1 MEFAALSDIGRH
13 RQNNEDDF
21 FVYQNEYLTGGM
33 VADGMGGHKA
43 GETASKMAVD
53 IIKNHIICNFD
64 SKMDY
69 MEVAEMIRSA
79 FFVAN
84 REIYRKSQEEEFR
97 GMGTTATLAM
107 VYDNKLII
115 VHIGD
120 SRCYLLN
127 KDGIKQ
133 LTNDHSYVGELLRS
147 GQITELDA
155 KYHPQKN
162 LITKALGAES
172 IPKLDITIEAYNKST
187 VILCTDGLS
196 NMISD
201 KQITDILN
209 ENEELDC
216 AVEKM
221 VELANKKGGNDNI
234 TLIVFR

>member
-1 MEFAALSDIGRH
+1 MEFAALTDIGHH
-13 RQNNEDDF
+13 RKNNEDNF
-21 FVYQNEYLTGGM
+21 FVYRNERLTGGM
-33 VADGMGGHKA
+33 VADGMGGHSA

-53 IIKNHIICNFD
+53 IIKNHIICNYD
-64 SKMDY
+64 PKMDY
-69 MEVAEMIRSA
+69 MEVAEMIRTA

-84 REIYRKSQEEEFR
+84 REIYIKSQEEEFN

-107 VYDNKLII
+107 VYDNKLIV

-120 SRCYLLN
+120 SRCYVLDKNGLR
-127 KDGIKQ
+127 Q
-133 LTNDHSYVGELLRS
+133 LTNDHSYVGELLRC

-162 LITKALGAES
+162 LITRALGAEN
-172 IPKLDITIEAYNKST
+172 IPKLDISIETYNKDA

-201 KQITDILN
+201 SQITEIIR
-209 ENEELDC
+209 ENEKLDA

-234 TLIVFR
+234 TIIVFR